1 MTSSRWD
8 RIEELFE
15 AASPLRTAQRADY
28 LAGVCGN
35 DHVLRAEIEAM
46 VAAEQPARALR
57 IERMAPRD
65 ASAEPSV
72 DPTVGT
78 SLGPWR
84 VIRELG
90 RGGMGTVY
98 LAERADGLYRQ
109 QVALKL
115 ASPVLARPEAMER
128 FCTERQVLAR
138 LGHPNIARLL
148 DGGLAPDRRPY
159 FVMELIDGAPITQWC
174 TSHDLS
180 VADRLRL
187 FRVVC
192 DAVQH
197 AHEALVVH
205 RDLKP
210 ANIFVSSA
218 GEVKLLDFGIAK
230 LLDPAL
236 FGQSASTTRTG
247 ETVMTPEYAAPE
259 QLLGGPITTATDV
272 YALGVVLYELLTGV
286 RPLTLDARTSG
297 QVERAV
303 ASARIV
309 PPSELLGRSR
319 RDDLDSVVLAA
330 LRVESHRRYV
340 SAAQFGEDIARFL
353 EGRPVLA
360 QRDTLGYRA
369 RKFIARNRAAVLAAA
384 AIAVSLTLFA
394 VLASWQARRAA
405 AERDAAQLERE
416 KAESVVGA
424 LVDLFE
430 GSNPSVHPDEAC
442 PPVQEF
448 LERAGPRVLAHLHHE
463 PEIRARLQHVF
474 SLIYEARGEYTRAR
488 QAQEQALRLQCD
500 LGGPDHPDALESL
513 HDLAELLQR
522 NGDIEG
528 ARSILEESLIRHQRV
543 FGDDDVRTVRARDAV
558 SRSHADPD
566 GWARYA
572 CSLSGAAP
580 H

>member
-1 MTSSRWD
+1 MKSSRWD

-15 AASPLRTAQRADY
+15 EALPRSTAQRADY
-28 LAGVCGN
+28 LAHVCGN
-35 DHVLRAEIEAM
+35 DHGLRAELEAM
-46 VAAEQPARALR
+46 LAAETPARALH

-65 ASAEPSV
+65 ASAEPAA

-98 LAERADGLYRQ
+98 LAERADGLYWQ
-109 QVALKL
+109 QVALKV
-115 ASPVLARPEAMER
+115 ASPVPARPGTLER
-128 FCTERQVLAR
+128 FRTEQQVLAR

-174 TSHDLS
+174 TSHELS
-180 VADRLRL
+180 IVERLRL

-230 LLDPAL
+230 LLDPEL
-236 FGQSASTTRTG
+236 FGRAESATRTG
-247 ETVMTPEYAAPE
+247 EAVMTPEYAAPE
-259 QLLGGPITTATDV
+259 QILGGPITTATDV

-286 RPLTLDARTSG
+286 RPLKFDAGTSG
-297 QVERAV
+297 HVERAI
-303 ASARIV
+303 ASARIA
-309 PPSELLGRSR
+309 PPSEMMGRSR

-340 SAAQFGEDIARFL
+340 SAAQLGEDIGRFL

-360 QRDTLGYRA
+360 QPDTLGYRA
-369 RKFIARNRAAVLAAA
+369 GKFIARNRAGVLAAT

-394 VLASWQARRAA
+394 VLAGWQAHRAA

-416 KAESVVGA
+416 KAESAVEA

-430 GSNPSVHPDEAC
+430 RSNPDMHPDAAC
-442 PPVQEF
+442 QPVQNF
-448 LERAGPRVLAHLHHE
+448 LEGVVPRVLDHLDHE
-463 PEIRARLQHVF
+463 PAIRARLQHVF
-474 SLIYEARGEYTRAR
+474 SLIYEGRGEHAKAR
-488 QAQEQALRLQCD
+488 QAQEQVVRLQRD
-500 LGGPDHPDALESL
+500 LWGPDHPDTLESL
-513 HDLAELLQR
+513 HELGVLLLR
-522 NGDIEG
+522 IGEIEG
-528 ARSILEESLIRHQRV
+528 ARSVLEESLVRHQRV
-543 FGDDDVRTVRARDAV
+543 FGDHDERTMRAQQALNR
-558 SRSHADPD
+558 ADPD
-566 GWARYA
+566 RGGRATD
-572 CSLSGAAP
+572 S
-580 H
+580 